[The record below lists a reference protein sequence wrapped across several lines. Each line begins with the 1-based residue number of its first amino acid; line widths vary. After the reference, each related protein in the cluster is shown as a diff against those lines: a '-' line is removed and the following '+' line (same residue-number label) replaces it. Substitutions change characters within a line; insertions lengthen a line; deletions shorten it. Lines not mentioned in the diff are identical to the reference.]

1 MAIVIKIAAGVLG
14 LYVLVLLGFYFGQRA
29 LMYVPD
35 RQRVDPA
42 SIGLADVRERIL
54 AAPDGARLVTWQAKA
69 QAPTRENGR
78 ISAAQPGKD
87 AAPTILYFHGNAGN
101 LASRG
106 ERIGRFQQRGFN
118 VLMLS
123 YRGFSGSTG
132 SPSEAVNI
140 ADAELAYQALLDDG
154 VRARDIV
161 IFGESLGTGV
171 AIQLAAKHDDA
182 AGLILDAPFTSM
194 TDAAAFHYPWVW
206 ASPFLK
212 DRYDNAV
219 HIRAVKLPVL
229 ILHGE
234 MDHIVPVAMGRKLAA
249 IAGPA
254 AQLKTYP
261 GGGHV
266 NLDSFGAQTDIAA
279 FMQRVTK

>member
-1 MAIVIKIAAGVLG
+1 MIKIAAGILG

-42 SIGLADVRERIL
+42 SIGLTGVTERVL
-54 AAPDGARLVTWQAKA
+54 TASDGAKLITWQAKA
-69 QAPTRENGR
+69 QAPTPENAR
-78 ISAAQPGKD
+78 VSTALANQA

-106 ERIGRFQQRGFN
+106 ERIGRFQARGFN

-123 YRGFSGSTG
+123 YRSFSGSTG
-132 SPSEAVNI
+132 SPSEAANI
-140 ADAELAYQALLDDG
+140 ADAELAYRTMRGDG
-154 VRARDIV
+154 VAARDIV

-171 AIQLAAKHDDA
+171 AVQLAAKHNDA

-194 TDAAAFHYPWVW
+194 ADAAAFHYPWVW
-206 ASPFLK
+206 ARPFLK

-219 HIRAVKLPVL
+219 HIRAVKLPIL

-254 AQLKTYP
+254 ARLKTYP

-266 NLDSFGAQTDIAA
+266 NLDSYGAQTDIAA
-279 FMQRVTK
+279 FIRRVAK